1 MAARTT
7 LAVASLALLVACAA
21 AAAPAAVGAVNALN
35 PETSAALAKVLTSNG
50 VVFIAQFKLL
60 PGVDVDKF
68 IKTREAVIAKSKADL
83 KFPYSVLYVK
93 GAAPKT
99 ETLAQGPANLQYY
112 DVAAIASYPTLKD
125 YTAAN
130 AWIGKSAEYQATTKQ
145 VKEVVRTVNVVS

>member
-68 IKTREAVIAKSKADL
+68 IKTREGAYDG
-83 KFPYSVLYVK
+83 FPCGWCRGGHST
-93 GAAPKT
+93 G
-99 ETLAQGPANLQYY
+99 GC
-112 DVAAIASYPTLKD
+112 
-125 YTAAN
+125 
-130 AWIGKSAEYQATTKQ
+130 
-145 VKEVVRTVNVVS
+145 